1 MSTKTAAQWLE
12 EGMAALE
19 LSHSADTMSELRG
32 DRETAVAAFTQALA
46 LEPNLRSALIQRAF
60 TLADLEEHEQSLDAF
75 VAALE
80 VAPTNVGLTFG
91 AVESMVALKK
101 YGAALEACEAVLKLQ
116 PDHPT
121 APFLRARLLFLL
133 ERDAESVTAWDELSP
148 AQQEAGPGAPK
159 AARLMRACSLAR
171 LERPEATA
179 AFREVF
185 EAGVDPFSVGTR
197 GNPVAEALRQFA
209 PARDA
214 FQAFVSANR
223 STRLSMAADAWLAA
237 GRQVEALETGLLL
250 VEANPRDSRRWFHL
264 AEVHA
269 AAGRVAEALS
279 AYDQSLALE
288 PSFLGAQARRKV
300 VAEGGR

>member
-19 LSHSADTMSELRG
+19 LSHTADTLSELRG

-46 LEPNLRSALIQRAF
+46 LEPDLKSALIQRAF
-60 TLADLEEHEQSLDAF
+60 TLADLDEHESALDAF
-75 VAALE
+75 IAALK
-80 VAPTNVGLTFG
+80 VAPTNVGLTFA

-101 YGAALEACEAVLKLQ
+101 YAPAVEACGAVLKLQ

-121 APFLRARLLFLL
+121 APFLRARLLWLL
-133 ERDAESVTAWDELSP
+133 ERDAESVTAWDSMSP
-148 AQQEAGPGAPK
+148 AQQEAGPGARK

-171 LERPEATA
+171 LGRPEATA

-185 EAGVDPFSVGTR
+185 EAGVDRFSVGTW
-197 GNPVAEALRQFA
+197 GNPVPEALRQFA
-209 PARDA
+209 PAREA
-214 FQAFVSANR
+214 FQAYVSANR
-223 STRLSMAADAWLAA
+223 ATQLAMAADAWLAA
-237 GRQVEALETGLLL
+237 RRPVEALETARLL
-250 VEANPRDSRRWFHL
+250 VEANPSNSRHWFHL

-269 AAGRVAEALS
+269 AAGRTAEALS

-288 PSFLGAQARRKV
+288 PGFLGAQARRKV
-300 VAEGGR
+300 VADGGR